1 MSRLLHGLDRS
12 NPRVRYIGVAGLM
25 EYPFMALADTQHRVF
40 QRGTWPGSVSLR
52 RGWAR
57 AEARPWN
64 DAVPEASLRLIR
76 GGTGFIEACVSRLR
90 DIGAPGVLSSPLAP
104 SARKPWEA
112 AGFATSFELALMR
125 RSLDGAIPAPQHLVI
140 RDDDHDLEPML
151 EIDDA
156 AFPEFWRFDHA
167 ALLEATQATSKSG
180 VFVIRD
186 GEGGITGY
194 AVAGYGHAI
203 SYLQRVAVHPKWQG
217 EGMGRSLVRAA
228 ARSAKRQGSKAIL
241 LNTQFDNSSAIGLYE
256 SEGYSQL
263 PESLAVLKAG

>member
-1 MSRLLHGLDRS
+1 
-12 NPRVRYIGVAGLM
+12 
-25 EYPFMALADTQHRVF
+25 MALADTPHRVF

-64 DAVPEASLRLIR
+64 DAVPEATLRLVR

-104 SARKPWEA
+104 SARTPWEA
-112 AGFATSFELALMR
+112 AGFTQSFELALMR
-125 RSLDGAIPAPQHLVI
+125 RSLDDAIPAPQHLVV
-140 RDDDHDLEPML
+140 RDDDHDLDPML
-151 EIDDA
+151 AIDDA
-156 AFPEFWRFDHA
+156 AFPEFWRFDRA

-180 VFVIRD
+180 VFLIRD

-241 LNTQFDNSSAIGLYE
+241 LNTQFDNTPAIRLYE
-256 SEGYSQL
+256 AEGYVQL